1 MGQTIIDEKTIT
13 RIDKAYDML
22 LKQIKEH
29 DERFKQFKEEFWTK
43 DIQNMFK
50 IVRESKGQHVIIL
63 TDDEEIVFN
72 LDSFNIGSD
81 YCWMTD
87 CIGQNKHD
95 KETIDNISYY
105 ASKLE
110 CSKKAL
116 ELFMEYAEEI
126 IETIALS
133 YQEIVE
139 SQNDI
144 LDKVFEILGAD
155 EPKTKHI
162 KVTVEW
168 V

>member
-1 MGQTIIDEKTIT
+1 MGQTIIDEKTIA

-22 LKQIKEH
+22 RKQIEEH
-29 DERFKQFKEEFWTK
+29 NERLNQFKEEFWTK
-43 DIQNMFK
+43 NIQDMFK
-50 IVRESKGQHVIIL
+50 IVKESCSKYVTAL
-63 TDDEEIVFN
+63 TEDGKIVFD
-72 LDSFNIGSD
+72 LSAFSIGD
-81 YCWMTD
+81 DHCWMTD
-87 CIGQNKHD
+87 CIGSNNHD
-95 KETIDNISYY
+95 KETVNNISYY

-110 CSKKAL
+110 RSKKVL

-139 SQNDI
+139 SQNDK
-144 LDKVFEILGAD
+144 LDKVFEILGVD